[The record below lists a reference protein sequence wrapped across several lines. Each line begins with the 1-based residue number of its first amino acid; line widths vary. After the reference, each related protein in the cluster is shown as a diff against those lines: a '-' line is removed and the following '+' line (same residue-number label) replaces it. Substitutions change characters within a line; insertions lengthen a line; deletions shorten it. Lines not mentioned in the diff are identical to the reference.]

1 MAYRNMPGWL
11 KITSIFSHV
20 KFCFENVTTCKT
32 HANTAA
38 LFILGIG
45 WIQSLPLGVKLTK
58 EVTAAAVTV
67 QLLDL
72 SEPLNFA
79 GVKVWCLGNE
89 GVLKYKYDSERSRHR
104 RMVNTAHIAED
115 EGGHIQHTES
125 CTQANACNNAYA
137 VSRDYEQFLA
147 LRNQPII
154 FGIFAASLHYFMI
167 ENYYDMHRY
176 QALWIQRLRMRELAP
191 EPPDQGSHDPAIVM
205 MKPWL

>member
-1 MAYRNMPGWL
+1 MAQDYINFLTR
-11 KITSIFSHV
+11 KILLWKCDNLQNTRQHCCLV
-20 KFCFENVTTCKT
+20 HPWHRMNPVTAPRSQADKG
-32 HANTAA
+32 N
-38 LFILGIG
+38 
-45 WIQSLPLGVKLTK
+45 
-58 EVTAAAVTV
+58 AAAVTV

-72 SEPLNFA
+72 SEPFNFA

-125 CTQANACNNAYA
+125 CTQTNACNNAYA

-154 FGIFAASLHYFMI
+154 FGIFSASLHYFMI

-191 EPPDQGSHDPAIVM
+191 EPPDQGSHDPASVM